1 MSCSNAVSGSLPRLS
16 PSSQHVFRCTVD
28 RQGLRWE
35 PFFNGSGLGGQPFS
49 VSNSVGLTVTN
60 GNFTYILTNKT
71 AQTLTSTATVDYGMS
86 RSIASDTLRCTDS
99 IDGSTKECSLIQK
112 GC

>member
-1 MSCSNAVSGSLPRLS
+1 MPCSNAVSLPRLS

-28 RQGLRWE
+28 RLGLRWE
-35 PFFNGSGLGGQPFS
+35 PFFNGSGLGAQSFS
-49 VSNSVGLTVTN
+49 VSDPVNDPVIK
-60 GNFTYILTNKT
+60 GNFTYTLTNKT
-71 AQTLTSTATVDYGMS
+71 AQSVVSTATVDYGMS

-99 IDGSTKECSLIQK
+99 VDGSTKECSLIQK